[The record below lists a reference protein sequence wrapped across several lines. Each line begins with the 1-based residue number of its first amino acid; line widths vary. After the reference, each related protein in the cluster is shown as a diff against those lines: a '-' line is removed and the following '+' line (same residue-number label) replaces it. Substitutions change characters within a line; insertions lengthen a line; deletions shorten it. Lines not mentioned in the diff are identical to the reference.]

1 MKVRHKAITSTMRE
15 ALRGF
20 AHDASWWCDQRTAEA
35 LIRRGLIVST
45 IWGVPGVPAY
55 RITDAGRAA
64 LGRSS

>member
-1 MKVRHKAITSTMRE
+1 MRVRHKAITPTMRE

-20 AHDASWWCDQRTAEA
+20 AHDTSWWCDQRTAEA

-45 IWGVPGVPAY
+45 GWSAPNVPAY

-64 LGRSS
+64 LELK